1 MRILAR
7 SVMVACAAVTLF
19 AFARPAG
26 APGAHE
32 ASPAARGVWKCRTD
46 SPSHQARLWWNEARN
61 SEHTIP
67 EVFEKPGATT
77 YTPPPTDGR
86 CATQPAIVKYLAARI
101 DALLRRDR
109 ALSMPHA
116 ASDTGMPATW
126 GDPSR
131 IDSRIVDGGSGAVD
145 FYLDAARSVA
155 DDRGVTSCVHWYP
168 LGQGSARSRT
178 AAFVTLYAVRP
189 FSQVELDR
197 IVHDTAHELVHVL
210 QCAVTNRS
218 GSVNGTT
225 LDLSLVEGSAEAYA
239 LASSGFIDA
248 STLARAIR
256 TPGPVLASAAR
267 STGDPYSRFP
277 FWYEL
282 FGAPSAKR
290 YVALLRSAVAAPPAE
305 HRQGDANLVYRAFGE
320 TAVQR
325 ALIRFAS
332 VVVLGGDIGGVRYD
346 PPWEV
351 SVAAL
356 AQLAPS
362 SGAPTSSR
370 VRLQQGAYGYLV
382 VAWAEGV
389 TELTVATTG
398 VAAARAAEAVAAGT
412 REGGQASPTG
422 SVWHLSRDCDAAG
435 RCNGDGKAYITV
447 ANGRRTPLALTVT
460 VTAP

>member
-1 MRILAR
+1 
-7 SVMVACAAVTLF
+7 
-19 AFARPAG
+19 
-26 APGAHE
+26 
-32 ASPAARGVWKCRTD
+32 
-46 SPSHQARLWWNEARN
+46 
-61 SEHTIP
+61 
-67 EVFEKPGATT
+67 
-77 YTPPPTDGR
+77 
-86 CATQPAIVKYLAARI
+86 
-101 DALLRRDR
+101 
-109 ALSMPHA
+109 MPRA
-116 ASDTGMPATW
+116 ASDTGFPATW

-131 IDSRIVDGGSGAVD
+131 IDSRVVDGGSAAVD
-145 FYLDAARSVA
+145 IYLDAARSVA

-168 LGQGSARSRT
+168 PGQGSARSRT

-248 STLARAIR
+248 SALARAIR
-256 TPGPVLASAAR
+256 APGPVLAPLAR
-267 STGDPYSRFP
+267 ATGDPYSRFP
-277 FWYEL
+277 FWYQL

-290 YVALLRSAVAAPPAE
+290 YVALLRSAVAAPPGE

-320 TAVQR
+320 TGVQR

-351 SVAAL
+351 DVAAL

-362 SGAPTSSR
+362 SGAPTSSQ

-382 VAWAEGV
+382 VTWPEGV

-398 VAAARAAEAVAAGT
+398 VPAARAAEAVAAGT
-412 REGGQASPTG
+412 REGGQVGQTG
-422 SVWHLSRDCDAAG
+422 SIWHLSRECDAAG
-435 RCNGDGKAYITV
+435 RCKGDGKAYITV
-447 ANGRRTPLALTVT
+447 ANGRRSPLALTVN
-460 VTAP
+460 VAAP